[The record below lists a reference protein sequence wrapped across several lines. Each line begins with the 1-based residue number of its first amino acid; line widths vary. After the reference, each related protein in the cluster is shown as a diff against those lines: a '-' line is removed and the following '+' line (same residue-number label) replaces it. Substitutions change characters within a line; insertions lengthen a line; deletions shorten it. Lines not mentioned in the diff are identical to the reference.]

1 MANAYMTGMGK
12 GILRALEPKA
22 IKETMDLCGEMKA
35 AEIMREEAGLMATE
49 EKENLLVA
57 KRKEEENNLAQW
69 EKDNAETKAFSE
81 AQSTPTEVPGAL
93 GKPLKTENPKVIPE
107 ATATNQNTV
116 SAMKGTSEVNTN
128 VDIKPN
134 VPGKTP
140 TGAMPD
146 GEGRIPKKNTATV
159 VVEDT
164 VPGEDLDKLPR
175 NLPDVKNVPKPYAV
189 KPIAASGK
197 DYYEKNFSYL
207 SDYQKQGQ
215 LMQRVAWRLRD
226 LGYADQANKFSSDA
240 AAYEK
245 KHTES
250 VWTKVTDMSMASD
263 TDGMKNMLKRMGWK
277 NLESVSFS
285 ANEDGDG
292 QDINFRMANG
302 VVSKMDKSTFESMSP
317 SLQSQTIR
325 AVAAAKTAAEAKL
338 AAANMKAIV
347 AAQKNQETQLVNM
360 GKASFFG
367 KGTPELM
374 QYVNNFVNKWVADTN
389 MANKDDKGGTKPI
402 IQAYLND
409 KRKLLKDALNNPNVI
424 NAIQNGLFTEE
435 DLYKY
440 LSQPI
445 NNSALNSVVNRGTAQ
460 VPY

>member
-1 MANAYMTGMGK
+1 
-12 GILRALEPKA
+12 
-22 IKETMDLCGEMKA
+22 
-35 AEIMREEAGLMATE
+35 
-49 EKENLLVA
+49 
-57 KRKEEENNLAQW
+57 
-69 EKDNAETKAFSE
+69 
-81 AQSTPTEVPGAL
+81 
-93 GKPLKTENPKVIPE
+93 
-107 ATATNQNTV
+107 
-116 SAMKGTSEVNTN
+116 
-128 VDIKPN
+128 
-134 VPGKTP
+134 
-140 TGAMPD
+140 
-146 GEGRIPKKNTATV
+146 
-159 VVEDT
+159 
-164 VPGEDLDKLPR
+164 
-175 NLPDVKNVPKPYAV
+175 
-189 KPIAASGK
+189 
-197 DYYEKNFSYL
+197 
-207 SDYQKQGQ
+207 
-215 LMQRVAWRLRD
+215 
-226 LGYADQANKFSSDA
+226 
-240 AAYEK
+240 
-245 KHTES
+245 
-250 VWTKVTDMSMASD
+250 
-263 TDGMKNMLKRMGWK
+263 MKNMLKRMGWK